1 MPARYAFINGE
12 IVPWEAANVHV
23 ASVGF
28 RFGTGV
34 FEGIRAY
41 WNEDQQQLYVYQLA
55 EHLQRLIYSQR
66 FMRFEQIFQP
76 EYVADRLLA
85 LLRANE
91 FRETLHIMATS
102 YISGP
107 GLPHA
112 LGPVDLAITAGPSKR
127 PESRSSGC
135 RVQVS
140 AWQRPADTAM
150 PMRVKCNANYQN
162 GRLASV
168 QALADG
174 YDTALMLNSRGKV
187 AEGPGMCFFMFRD
200 GQAITPTTT
209 NDILESITRRT
220 VITLLQEHLNTPVV
234 ERDIDRS
241 ELVAADEAFFCG
253 TAWEVTPVVEI
264 ERLPLG
270 DGTPGPRVKALQ
282 RLFLDI
288 AEGRSELYPEWRTA
302 VYDGDAPK

>member
-1 MPARYAFINGE
+1 MASPRFAFLNGS
-12 IVPWEAANVHV
+12 IVPWDQAQVHI

-41 WNEDQQQLYVYQLA
+41 WNEDQQQLHVWQLA

-66 FMRFEQIFQP
+66 FMRFERIFQP
-76 EYVADRLLA
+76 DYVAEQLIA
-85 LLRANE
+85 LLQANE

-102 YISGP
+102 FISGP
-107 GLPHA
+107 GLPQA
-112 LGPVDLAITAGPSKR
+112 LGPVDLAIAASPSKR
-127 PESRSSGC
+127 PQSRTQGC

-140 AWQRPADTAM
+140 AWQRVADAAM

-187 AEGPGMCFFMFRD
+187 AEGPGMCFFLFRD
-200 GQAITPTTT
+200 GQAITPTVT

-220 VITLLQEHLNTPVV
+220 VITLLQEHLEVPVV

-241 ELVAADEAFFCG
+241 ELVAAEEAFFCG

-264 ERLPLG
+264 DRLPVG
-270 DGTPGPRVKALQ
+270 EGVPGPRVMALQ
-282 RLFLDI
+282 GLFLDL
-288 AEGRSELYPEWRTA
+288 AEGRSELYPAWRTP
-302 VYDGDAPK
+302 VYGD

>member
-1 MPARYAFINGE
+1 MPRYAFLNGE
-12 IVPWEAANVHV
+12 IVPWDDARVHV

-41 WNEDQQQLYVYQLA
+41 WNPEQEQLYVYQLA
-55 EHLQRLIYSQR
+55 EHLNRLIYSQR
-66 FMRFEQIFQP
+66 FMRFDSIFQP
-76 EYVADRLLA
+76 DYVADRLLA

-102 YISGP
+102 YVSGP
-107 GLPHA
+107 GLPQTC
-112 LGPVDLAITAGPSKR
+112 GPVDLAITAAPSKR
-127 PESRSSGC
+127 PAERTNGC

-140 AWQRPADTAM
+140 AWQRVPDAAM

-200 GQAITPTTT
+200 GQAVTPGV
-209 NDILESITRRT
+209 NSDILESITRRT
-220 VITLLQEHLNTPVV
+220 VIQLLTEHLGVPVV

-253 TAWEVTPVVEI
+253 TAWEVTPI
-264 ERLPLG
+264 AQIDRLPVG
-270 DGTPGPRVKALQ
+270 EGVPGPQVTALQ

-288 AEGRSELYPEWRTA
+288 AEGRSELYPEWRTP
-302 VYDGDAPK
+302 VYTG

>member
-1 MPARYAFINGE
+1 MPRYAFLNGE
-12 IVPWEAANVHV
+12 IVPWDDARVHV

-41 WNEDQQQLYVYQLA
+41 WNPEQQQLYVYQLA
-55 EHLQRLIYSQR
+55 EHLTRLIYSQR
-66 FMRFEQIFQP
+66 FMRFDSIFQP
-76 EYVADRLLA
+76 DYVADRLLA

-102 YISGP
+102 YVSGP
-107 GLPHA
+107 GLPQTC
-112 LGPVDLAITAGPSKR
+112 GPVDLAITAAPSKR
-127 PESRSSGC
+127 PASRTEGC

-140 AWQRPADTAM
+140 AWQRVPDAAM

-162 GRLASV
+162 GRLAAV
-168 QALADG
+168 QALADD
-174 YDTALMLNSRGKV
+174 YDTALLLNGHGKV

-200 GQAITPTTT
+200 GQAITPTVTS
-209 NDILESITRRT
+209 DILESITRRT
-220 VITLLQEHLNTPVV
+220 VITLLREHLDTPVV

-253 TAWEVTPVVEI
+253 TAWEITPIVQI
-264 ERLPLG
+264 DRLAVG
-270 DGTPGPRVKALQ
+270 EGAVGPRVAALQ
-282 RLFLDI
+282 GLFLDI
-288 AEGRSELYPEWRTA
+288 AEGRSELYPQWRTP
-302 VYDGDAPK
+302 VYGDA